1 MNEGG
6 WWVKAPNLDGVASLK
21 GTFQPCAQG
30 WICASQVKGGVGKH
44 FKKRITKLLRHK
56 RFPTKESWKTHVFLL
71 PFHIYFLAIVL
82 HRHSLD
88 LFAVSELSIFIF
100 KISKYIFCGLLQ
112 WLFELLKYYF
122 ISTITILCDFLFKE
136 TTFIIFFEI
145 YLIFPQIW
153 KKCDLKRYSY
163 RIL

>member
-6 WWVKAPNLDGVASLK
+6 WWVKAPNLDGEASRK

-56 RFPTKESWKTHVFLL
+56 RFQPRNHGRLMCSYFLL
-71 PFHIYFLAIVL
+71 IYILAIVL
-82 HRHSLD
+82 HCHSLD
-88 LFAVSELSIFIF
+88 LFAVSELFIFIF

-112 WLFELLKYYF
+112 WLFKLLKYYF
-122 ISTITILCDFLFKE
+122 ISTIAILCDFLFKE
-136 TTFIIFFEI
+136 TTFIIF
-145 YLIFPQIW
+145 
-153 KKCDLKRYSY
+153 LKYALFSPKSERNVT
-163 RIL
+163 